1 MFYWIN
7 TLTLVTLA
15 HLSNSLLK
23 HKLIYRNVYLLLSPP
38 VSYWVCSLLA
48 PNFLSHQPQN
58 NSWRVSMHFPK
69 EQMANLFFAYS
80 FFSQYSSI
88 EESQSQSP
96 LFPSS
101 HPPYPG
107 HHNSCLFSLPNLDQA
122 ASRSTLLMQALSQGT
137 ITSYLN
143 LDKKPLL
150 EVHPPTHTPPF
161 KMVFPAY
168 RRSAPSHSLHK

>member
-1 MFYWIN
+1 MSTF
-7 TLTLVTLA
+7 
-15 HLSNSLLK
+15 SC
-23 HKLIYRNVYLLLSPP
+23 LLLS
-38 VSYWVCSLLA
+38 LLTLD
-48 PNFLSHQPQN
+48 PKLSISPTPKQFLEGEHAL
-58 NSWRVSMHFPK
+58 PK
-69 EQMANLFFAYS
+69 RANLFFVYS

-122 ASRSTLLMQALSQGT
+122 ASRSTLPMQALSQGT

-150 EVHPPTHTPPF
+150 EVHTPPHTPPF
-161 KMVFPAY
+161 KTVFPAY
-168 RRSAPSHSLHK
+168 RLQHLPIHSINK